1 MQYIQIRAACIKHF
15 VQIIGI
21 NDIIGA
27 NLGGFQEVQHLAT
40 AFNWPPQSCVIDI
53 YHILLPNF
61 GNLYVESSPFQPH
74 FSNL

>member
-40 AFNWPPQSCVIDI
+40 AFN
-53 YHILLPNF
+53 
-61 GNLYVESSPFQPH
+61 
-74 FSNL
+74 